1 MKLYIKQT
9 NYNND
14 TIEFLEINFDS
25 MVVDKEKDYIAFYR
39 KSEKSPVF
47 KIGDYSYHSTTL
59 SDCNISVER
68 LAAVIFRDFVNKD
81 NLLIL
86 DEFESIDREE
96 IYL

>member
-14 TIEFLEINFDS
+14 TIEYLEINFDS
-25 MVVDKEKDYIAFYR
+25 MVVEKEKDCIAFYR
-39 KSEKSPVF
+39 KSEKAPVF
-47 KIGDYSYHSTTL
+47 KIGDYGNHSAGL
-59 SDCNISVER
+59 SDCDISVDR
-68 LAAVIFRDFVNKD
+68 LASVIFRDFVNKD

-86 DEFESIDREE
+86 DEFESINMEE

>member
-25 MVVDKEKDYIAFYR
+25 MVVEKEKDYIAFF
-39 KSEKSPVF
+39 KDGSKNSVF
-47 KIGDYSYHSTTL
+47 TIGKYDERTASL
-59 SDCNISVER
+59 SDCDISVER

-86 DEFESIDREE
+86 DEFESINMEE